1 MKASCLMSSTRARFL
16 AASAAIAAVSPT
28 LPVSASSREVAAAVD
43 GLTFTMLRD
52 GNVDHLGLR
61 TAAGIVDVA
70 AAAKARKLTGL
81 PRTTDDVIAGR
92 GDVAALRTL
101 AAAPPAI
108 ALRSP
113 ATVAYAPVVTSPGK
127 IVCVGRNYE
136 AHIASRGIAKTA
148 VPELFNKFNS
158 ALNRHNGTIPVS
170 TLPAEKFDYES
181 ELVVVMGS
189 RAQRVSEADALAHVF
204 GYATG
209 NDFTARDIQ
218 TRVTQWMTGK
228 SPDHFAPVGPWLV
241 TADQVAD
248 PQNLQVQTW
257 VNDETTPRQN
267 MSTGLMIWSV
277 REIIS
282 YVSSFITL
290 DPGDIIFSGTPSG
303 TIAEY
308 APEKQ
313 VWLKPGDRIRSS
325 ITTVG
330 DLMVTLT

>member
-1 MKASCLMSSTRARFL
+1 MNSTRAGFL
-16 AASAAIAAVSPT
+16 ARSAAVAAAAHA
-28 LPVSASSREVAAAVD
+28 LPVSASSAGVATATA
-43 GLTFTMLRD
+43 GLTFTMLRVGSAD
-52 GNVDHLGLR
+52 RLGIR
-61 TAAGIVDVA
+61 TPAGIVDVA
-70 AAAKARKLTGL
+70 AAAKARGL
-81 PRTTDDVIAGR
+81 AGVPRTTDDVIAGR
-92 GDVAALRTL
+92 GNLAALRAL
-101 AAAPPAI
+101 AADPPAV
-108 ALRSP
+108 ALRAP
-113 ATVAYAPVVTSPGK
+113 GAVAYAPVVTAPGK

-170 TLPAEKFDYES
+170 TVPAAKFDYES
-181 ELVVVMGS
+181 ELVVVIGT

-204 GYATG
+204 SYAAG

-218 TRVTQWMTGK
+218 NRVTQWMTGK

-248 PQNLQVQTW
+248 PQKLRVQTW
-257 VNDETTPRQN
+257 VNDEATPRQD
-267 MSTGLMIWSV
+267 MSTAQMIWSV
-277 REIIS
+277 SEIIS

-308 APEKQ
+308 APDQ
-313 VWLKPGDRIRSS
+313 QIWLKPGDRIRTS
-325 ITTVG
+325 ITGLG
-330 DLMVTLT
+330 DLVVTLT

>member
-1 MKASCLMSSTRARFL
+1 MPTSRARFL
-16 AASAAIAAVSPT
+16 ASSAAVAAVVPSLSASAAPADVPGT
-28 LPVSASSREVAAAVD
+28 VT

-52 GNVDHLGLR
+52 GVVDHLGIR
-61 TAAGIVDVA
+61 TANGIVDVA
-70 AAAKARKLTGL
+70 AAGAALHLSGL

-92 GDVAALRTL
+92 GNIAALRGI
-101 AAAPPAI
+101 AERPPAS
-108 ALRSP
+108 AVR
-113 ATVAYAPVVTSPGK
+113 AVNAVAFAPVVTAPGK

-170 TLPAEKFDYES
+170 VLPAEKFDYES
-181 ELVVVMGS
+181 ELVVAIGK
-189 RAQRVSEADALAHVF
+189 RATRVSEADALDHVF
-204 GYATG
+204 GYAAG

-218 TRVTQWMTGK
+218 NRVTQWMTGK
-228 SPDHFAPVGPWLV
+228 SPDHFAPIGPWLV
-241 TADQVAD
+241 TADQLPD
-248 PQNLQVQTW
+248 PQNVQVQTW
-257 VNDETTPRQN
+257 VNDEKAPRQDMN
-267 MSTGLMIWSV
+267 TSQMIWSV

-308 APEKQ
+308 PADKQ
-313 VWLKPGDRIRSS
+313 VWLKPGDRIRTS
-325 ITTVG
+325 IGTVG
-330 DLMVTLT
+330 DLVVTLT

>member
-1 MKASCLMSSTRARFL
+1 MSSTRAGFL
-16 AASAAIAAVSPT
+16 ARSAAVAAAAQALPIGASAAG
-28 LPVSASSREVAAAVD
+28 VATATA
-43 GLTFTMLRD
+43 GLTFTMLRVGSD
-52 GNVDHLGLR
+52 DRLGVR
-61 TAAGIVDVA
+61 TPAGIVDVA
-70 AAAKARKLTGL
+70 AAAKARGLAGL

-92 GDVAALRTL
+92 GNLAALRAL
-101 AAAPPAI
+101 AADPPAG
-108 ALRSP
+108 ALRAP
-113 ATVAYAPVVTSPGK
+113 GAVAFAPVVTAPGK

-170 TLPAEKFDYES
+170 IVPAAKFDYES
-181 ELVVVMGS
+181 ELVVVIGT

-204 GYATG
+204 GYAAG

-218 TRVTQWMTGK
+218 NRVTQWMTGK

-248 PQNLQVQTW
+248 PQKLQVQTW
-257 VNDETTPRQN
+257 VNDEAAPRQD
-267 MSTGLMIWSV
+267 MSTAQMIWSV
-277 REIIS
+277 SEIIS

-308 APEKQ
+308 APDKQ
-313 VWLKPGDRIRSS
+313 VWLKPGDRIRTS
-325 ITTVG
+325 ITGLG
-330 DLMVTLT
+330 DLVVTLT